1 MEILEHSGP
10 TRGLRHRHLELPEV
24 ASLEPPQRVPL
35 HVDVVDAKVGR
46 VNRVPVVAGSEDRV
60 VGIVLS
66 VIAKIDVFI
75 GGVILVAAVVE
86 VTQERWRLTVHLKT
100 EQMLRTKYPQRKHT
114 GPGLIPVYMFGE
126 CCSCC
131 CIQFLPQLSA
141 CSILATRDL

>member
-10 TRGLRHRHLELPEV
+10 ARGLRHWHLELPEV

-100 EQMLRTKYPQRKHT
+100 EQMLLTYVRNQCKHT
-114 GPGLIPVYMFGE
+114 GLGQIAISRFGE

-131 CIQFLPQLSA
+131 CV
-141 CSILATRDL
+141 

>member
-1 MEILEHSGP
+1 MERLENSGP
-10 TRGLRHRHLELPEV
+10 TRGLWHRHLELSEV

-46 VNRVPVVAGSEDRV
+46 VNRVPVVAGPEDRV

-86 VTQERWRLTVHLKT
+86 VTQEGWRLTVHLKT
-100 EQMLRTKYPQRKHT
+100 EEMLRTKYPQRKHT
-114 GPGLIPVYMFGE
+114 GPE
-126 CCSCC
+126 
-131 CIQFLPQLSA
+131 
-141 CSILATRDL
+141 

>member
-1 MEILEHSGP
+1 MERLENSGP
-10 TRGLRHRHLELPEV
+10 TRGLWHRHLELSEV

-46 VNRVPVVAGSEDRV
+46 VNRVPVVAGPEDRV

-86 VTQERWRLTVHLKT
+86 VTQEGWGLTVHLKT
-100 EQMLRTKYPQRKHT
+100 EKMLHTKYPQRKHT
-114 GPGLIPVYMFGE
+114 GPG
-126 CCSCC
+126 
-131 CIQFLPQLSA
+131 
-141 CSILATRDL
+141 

>member
-10 TRGLRHRHLELPEV
+10 TRGLRHWHLELPEV

-46 VNRVPVVAGSEDRV
+46 VNRVPVVASSEDRV

-100 EQMLRTKYPQRKHT
+100 EQMLVRN
-114 GPGLIPVYMFGE
+114 I
-126 CCSCC
+126 
-131 CIQFLPQLSA
+131 LSA
-141 CSILATRDL
+141 NSSREARISYLDFQLYKFGKSKLFTIN